1 MRKGALM
8 TTFIKFLVLFFLI
21 SIASSILMSTFD
33 VKFGVVNYWDVHG
46 IFFLLFMAIFPRLT
60 LLFSSVAFG
69 GIFWWLGFFFC
80 PRLLVAILAT
90 FAYWQT
96 NPILVCIT
104 WLFVI
109 GGESTEK
116 VVIHRRIKRSKRY
129 YHDPSDGPVID
140 V

>member
-1 MRKGALM
+1 MS
-8 TTFIKFLVLFFLI
+8 TFIKFLLLFFLI
-21 SIASSILMSTFD
+21 SLVSSFLMTTFD
-33 VKFGVVNYWDVHG
+33 VKFGTVNYWNVRG
-46 IFFLLFMAIFPRLT
+46 VFFLIFIAIFPRLT
-60 LLFSSVAFG
+60 LLFSSVPFG
-69 GIFWWLGFFFC
+69 GLFWWLGLIFC

-96 NPILVCIT
+96 NPILVCIA

-116 VVIHRRIKRSKRY
+116 VVIHRRVRKQKRY
-129 YHDPSDGPVID
+129 YHNPSDGPVID